1 MYVSVLK
8 HTIGLMGTLV
18 GTLLEAIKAE
28 KSFAITPA
36 NIGYAFADG
45 MGVCFSFHRLD

>member
-18 GTLLEAIKAE
+18 GTLFEAIKAE
-28 KSFAITPA
+28 KSFAIPTAIIVKPIV
-36 NIGYAFADG
+36 NYTL
-45 MGVCFSFHRLD
+45 R